1 MSATATA
8 SPPAGPL
15 VRRAAAPAARHSLAS
30 ARAPRRPAQLD
41 AAPLLTILA
50 LARRHPTAPSLL
62 QHRKWTYWELRAP
75 WKKGAQKQNWAELPI
90 ALFDFDTVEDFWI
103 A

>member
-1 MSATATA
+1 M
-8 SPPAGPL
+8 
-15 VRRAAAPAARHSLAS
+15 
-30 ARAPRRPAQLD
+30 D

-50 LARRHPTAPSLL
+50 LARRRPTAPSLL

-103 A
+103 ACVQPTCPFPHPHTL